1 MSAALGLLLLGLV
14 RIFGASWRMAVLTAV
29 GLPLAMHVVFGLWLK
44 VPLPR
49 GPWGF

>member
-1 MSAALGLLLLGLV
+1 MLAAICLMLLALARILG
-14 RIFGASWRMAVLTAV
+14 ATWRTAVLTAT
-29 GLPLAMHVVFGLWLK
+29 GLPLALYVIFALWLK